1 MINGTDKKILRLL
14 EKNARFTAEDIA
26 AITGEDAEYV
36 AKKIKELEGEGI
48 IRGYKSVI
56 DWERLGEDTASAMIE
71 LNVTPSAGHG
81 FEEVAARIAKYPEV
95 ESVSLVSGGYDLSVT
110 VKGRTFHEVCN
121 FVARELATIDSVTQT
136 RTQFVMRR
144 YKELDVELISDESD
158 ERENIS
164 L

>member
-1 MINGTDKKILRLL
+1 MVENDRKILKLL

-26 AITGEDAEYV
+26 AVLGIDSSAV
-36 AKKIKELEGEGI
+36 SARIKELENEGV

-56 DWERLGEDTASAMIE
+56 DWEKLDGDRASAIIE
-71 LNVTPSAGHG
+71 LTVTPSAGHG
-81 FEEVAARIAKYPEV
+81 FEEIAARIAKYPEV

-121 FVARELATIDSVTQT
+121 FVAHELATIDAVTST
-136 RTQFVMRR
+136 RTQFIMRR
-144 YKELDVELISDESD
+144 YKELDIELATTEKD
-158 ERENIS
+158 ERVNIS